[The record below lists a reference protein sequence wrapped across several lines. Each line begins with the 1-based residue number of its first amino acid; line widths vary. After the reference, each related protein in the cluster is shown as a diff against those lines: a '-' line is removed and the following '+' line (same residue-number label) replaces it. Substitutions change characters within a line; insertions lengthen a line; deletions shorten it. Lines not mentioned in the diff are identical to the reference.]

1 MKYLKVLKSD
11 KILETIIFK
20 PIAIKKQSN
29 DLYLHFLKAIIGQQL
44 STKAANT
51 IWIRFENLFDDK
63 YPKAEIILALDT
75 EIIRSTG
82 ISYQKVN
89 YLKNIAEFQILN
101 NFNSKGFKRMKTES
115 LINLLTQIKGVGK
128 WTVEMVLMFAMNK
141 KDVFP
146 IDDLGIINAMK
157 MLYSLPE
164 NKKELKIKMSE
175 IAENWRPYRSYAC
188 FYLWQYK
195 DNYKSELAKN

>member
-1 MKYLKVLKSD
+1 MD
-11 KILETIIFK
+11 
-20 PIAIKKQSN
+20 
-29 DLYLHFLKAIIGQQL
+29 
-44 STKAANT
+44 
-51 IWIRFENLFDDK
+51 
-63 YPKAEIILALDT
+63 
-75 EIIRSTG
+75 
-82 ISYQKVN
+82 
-89 YLKNIAEFQILN
+89 
-101 NFNSKGFKRMKTES
+101 
-115 LINLLTQIKGVGK
+115 
-128 WTVEMVLMFAMNK
+128 K